1 MEYDRKASG
10 FQRITQWV
18 RKIPIYGHA
27 DQDDDTEDDTIS
39 VGNMD
44 EDDDDDFGSVPAYG
58 IVNKI
63 LQQLK
68 KETEDENAG
77 PGHFEAKDGDEV
89 LIC

>member
-18 RKIPIYGHA
+18 RKTPIYGHS
-27 DQDDDTEDDTIS
+27 DRDGDETEDDTIS
-39 VGNMD
+39 VGNM
-44 EDDDDDFGSVPAYG
+44 DDDDDFGSVPAYG

-68 KETEDENAG
+68 KETEDENAE
-77 PGHFEAKDGDEV
+77 PGHFEAKEGDEV
-89 LIC
+89 LIF